1 MNEAPT
7 TASAVAAS
15 ARVGGGLRQSG
26 GTGPAASVSAAMM
39 IIVIGGILSACGAT
53 SSTSAGT
60 SGSASGRVVQV
71 AAAENFWGSI
81 AAQLGGAHA
90 HVVSII
96 TNPNTDPHAY
106 EPTAGD
112 ARTLAQAQFV
122 VENGIGY
129 DPWVPRLLA
138 ADSGKTTTLDV
149 GTLLG
154 VAAGGNPHRWYNP
167 ADVQKVIGQM
177 VADYQRIDP
186 ADRSYF
192 ARQERAFDTVALG
205 QYSETLD
212 SIRARY
218 AGTPVGASESIFA
231 MLAPALGLDLITP
244 PTALKAIGEGSDLSV
259 GDKETID
266 RQIRGHRIKVYVY
279 NSQNV
284 TTDVQAQL
292 TEVKAEHIP
301 FATITETLQ
310 PASTTFQAWQTRQL
324 LGIQAALTRASASGA
339 SGASGG

>member
-1 MNEAPT
+1 MV
-7 TASAVAAS
+7 VAAFV
-15 ARVGGGLRQSG
+15 ATGG
-26 GTGPAASVSAAMM
+26 M
-39 IIVIGGILSACGAT
+39 LSACGAT
-53 SSTSAGT
+53 HPAATHPTSAG
-60 SGSASGRVVQV
+60 SGSVSERVVQV

-106 EPTAGD
+106 EPTAAD
-112 ARTLAQAQFV
+112 ARTLAQAQLV

-138 ADSGKTTTLDV
+138 ADPGKTTTLDV
-149 GTLLG
+149 GALLG
-154 VAAGGNPHRWYNP
+154 VAVGGNPHRWYDP
-167 ADVQKVIGQM
+167 ADVQTVIRQM

-186 ADRSYF
+186 TDRSFF
-192 ARQERAFDTVALG
+192 ARQESAFVTVDLKPYSEALG
-205 QYSETLD
+205 A
-212 SIRARY
+212 IRARY

-244 PTALKAIGEGSDLSV
+244 PAALKAISEGSDLSV

-266 RQIRGHRIKVYVY
+266 SQIRGHRIKVYVY

-284 TTDVQAQL
+284 TPDVQAQL
-292 TEVKAEHIP
+292 AEVKAEHIP
-301 FATITETLQ
+301 FATITETLE
-310 PASTTFQAWQTRQL
+310 PASSTYQAWQTRQL
-324 LGIQAALTRASASGA
+324 LGIQAALARANASAISNASSG
-339 SGASGG
+339 